1 MELAMIH
8 FLLKI
13 NHDLEPTQFLNVPVM
28 LDLYIDLFLT
38 LQQHIRTT
46 DKSRVI
52 GSPSQFFISH
62 KDA

>member
-8 FLLKI
+8 FFKF
-13 NHDLEPTQFLNVPVM
+13 NHVLQTTQFLNVPVM

-38 LQQHIRTT
+38 LQQHIGTT
-46 DKSRVI
+46 GKGRVI
-52 GSPSQFFISH
+52 ISPSQFFISL